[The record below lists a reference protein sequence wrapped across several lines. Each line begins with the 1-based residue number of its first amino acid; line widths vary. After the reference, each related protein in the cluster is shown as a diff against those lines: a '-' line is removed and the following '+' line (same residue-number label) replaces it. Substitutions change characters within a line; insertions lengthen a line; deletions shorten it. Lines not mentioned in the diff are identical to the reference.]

1 MHSSTKFP
9 PTQQKSHE
17 KAQTLLPS
25 AYIVSTC
32 VGGEGGALEAGNFKP
47 VLGNISG
54 IMDSLSQKSQKK
66 LI

>member
-9 PTQQKSHE
+9 TTQQKSHE
-17 KAQTLLPS
+17 KAQILLPS

-32 VGGEGGALEAGNFKP
+32 VWGEGEGGALEAGNFKP

-54 IMDSLSQKSQKK
+54 IMDSLSKKS
-66 LI
+66 